1 MRSSFLLLCLVLFT
15 SGCVATAAYVNIP
28 PQDGTVARQSP
39 DAANVINAE
48 IVAVKALL
56 AERAY
61 EGSIL
66 LKLPENTSEK
76 TYAKITQAMER
87 GGVITPFDDAQ
98 AQTIVQVTSIRLRGD
113 RGFID
118 TVSPGR
124 GGVPQLATVDLNYK
138 AFKGWQFVR
147 IRHSSAPVSDTILY
161 VPKVKPEPA
170 PEAVPE
176 PEVEPDAEPPAEPET
191 QPTEDVVEEAAEE
204 TPADA
209 ETTSTE

>member
-1 MRSSFLLLCLVLFT
+1 MRSSFLLLCVVLFT

-28 PQDGTVARQSP
+28 AQDGTVARQSP

-48 IVAVKALL
+48 IVAIRALL

-66 LKLPENTSEK
+66 LKLPNNTSEK
-76 TYAKITQAMER
+76 TYAKIIQAIER
-87 GGVITPFDDAQ
+87 GGVITPFDNTEAQ
-98 AQTIVQVTSIRLRGD
+98 NTVQVTSIRLRGD

-124 GGVPQLATVDLNYK
+124 GGVPQLATVDLSYK
-138 AFKGWQFVR
+138 VLKGWQLVR

-161 VPKVKPEPA
+161 VPTVK
-170 PEAVPE
+170 
-176 PEVEPDAEPPAEPET
+176 T
-191 QPTEDVVEEAAEE
+191 EAAES
-204 TPADA
+204 THA
-209 ETTSTE
+209 E